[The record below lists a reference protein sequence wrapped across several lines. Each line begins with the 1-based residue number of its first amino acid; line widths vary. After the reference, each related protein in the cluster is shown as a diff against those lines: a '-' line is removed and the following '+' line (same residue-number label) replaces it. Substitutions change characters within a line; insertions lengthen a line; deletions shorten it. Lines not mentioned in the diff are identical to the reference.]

1 MDIDSTF
8 VWCTLMQVRDGE
20 LDVETATALL
30 MGHLEQCVEDALED
44 AEHEHRVQ
52 ALKSKLRRLEAHLHG

>member
-20 LDVETATALL
+20 LDVESATSLL
-30 MGHLEQCVEDALED
+30 MGHMEQCTEDALDD

-52 ALKSKLRRLEAHLHG
+52 TLKSKLRLLEARLHG

>member
-1 MDIDSTF
+1 
-8 VWCTLMQVRDGE
+8 MQVRDGE